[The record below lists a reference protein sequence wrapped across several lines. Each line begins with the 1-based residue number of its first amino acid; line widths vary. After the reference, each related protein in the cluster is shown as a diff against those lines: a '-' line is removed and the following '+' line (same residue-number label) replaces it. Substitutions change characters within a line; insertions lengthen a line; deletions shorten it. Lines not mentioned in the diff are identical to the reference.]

1 MTVYNGSALP
11 PQLPRPW
18 GMYAYTRASIGP
30 STHTHTHSTQLHESL
45 GLGVIERHKA
55 ELYAPSI
62 QSLMWSAVAEK
73 NSQRSICIIAGGG
86 K

>member
-11 PQLPRPW
+11 SQLPRPW

-30 STHTHTHSTQLHESL
+30 STHTYTHSTQLHESL
-45 GLGVIERHKA
+45 GLGVVERHKA

-62 QSLMWSAVAEK
+62 QSLTVE
-73 NSQRSICIIAGGG
+73 CCGGG
-86 K
+86 EPTKSHLHNFRWR